1 MRPTSRAA
9 SQRILASSAAA
20 LARTRNLRPTE
31 GARFLL
37 ERKVDVT
44 PVRTSDPSID
54 GAGAVTSSDAADET
68 SSDATDAAT
77 DAPTDAKPTR
87 ATYRA
92 AIYTPEGEF
101 ATTATLAEDGTV
113 ILDGAT
119 GAPGDL
125 DDRLKNI
132 AKLVAR
138 DAPKRRDDGLVVWP
152 ARIMRWRK

>member
-1 MRPTSRAA
+1 MDP
-9 SQRILASSAAA
+9 
-20 LARTRNLRPTE
+20 
-31 GARFLL
+31 
-37 ERKVDVT
+37 T
-44 PVRTSDPSID
+44 PVRASEPAIDAPASSDNHPDGDPAASSD
-54 GAGAVTSSDAADET
+54 GAT
-68 SSDATDAAT
+68 
-77 DAPTDAKPTR
+77 PNTR

-92 AIYTPEGEF
+92 SIHTPHGEF

-113 ILDGAT
+113 VLAGST

-125 DDRLKNI
+125 DERLKNI